1 MEDESSVVSKVLI
14 LEDNKPSRDAI
25 RKFCALHNL
34 VTLRAQAEHVMS
46 VLKSNVDLGG
56 IFLAEAFDGKAQG
69 GLTLARRIHAI
80 RPELPIFL
88 RREAHASFEGIAESD
103 QKAFS
108 SAYVVEDMEALAPQI
123 DRTIF
128 SLTYPN
134 ALVRGITEIT
144 KAALESQFRDLD
156 TQVEKPYVVKDRLI
170 YGEIYTLIPV
180 EGSWCRGYMM
190 LQADELALMKLVKAD
205 KTHVDPQGAGDFRN
219 LNGLLGE
226 ITNLIWGAFKNRYFS
241 AENKAVYAG
250 QVPIVINHLHRYI
263 SFGSDNPQL
272 CFKYTLTDK
281 SDPARSMQLHQRF
294 VFNLNWSPED
304 FAENE
309 VSVQDLVESGELE
322 LF

>member
-1 MEDESSVVSKVLI
+1 MEENSTVVSKVLI
-14 LEDNKPSRDAI
+14 LEDDKPSRDAI
-25 RKFCALHNL
+25 RKFCEMHNL
-34 VTLRAQAEHVMS
+34 VTVRAKAEHVMS

-56 IFLAEAFDGKAQG
+56 IFLAEEFDGKKHG
-69 GLTLARRIHAI
+69 GLALARKIHAI

-88 RREAHASFEGIAESD
+88 RREKVASFEGIAESD
-103 QKAFS
+103 QMSFTA
-108 SAYVVEDMEALAPQI
+108 AYLVPAIEALTPEI
-123 DRTIF
+123 ERTIF

-144 KAALESQFRDLD
+144 KAALESQFKDLV

-190 LQADELALMKLVKAD
+190 LQADELALMQLVKAD
-205 KTHVDPQGAGDFRN
+205 KTHVDPRGAGDFRN

-226 ITNLIWGAFKNRYFS
+226 ITNLIWGAFKNRYIS
-241 AENKAVYAG
+241 GDSKSVYSG

-281 SDPARSMQLHQRF
+281 SDDKKTLQIHQRF
-294 VFNLNWSPED
+294 VFNLNWSPEN

-309 VSVQDLVESGELE
+309 TSVEELVESGELE
-322 LF
+322 MF

>member
-1 MEDESSVVSKVLI
+1 MQDTSNVVSKVLI
-14 LEDNKPSRDAI
+14 LEDHKPSRDAI
-25 RKFCALHNL
+25 RTFCEGHKL
-34 VTLRAQAEHVMS
+34 VTLRAHAEHVMA
-46 VLKSNVDLGG
+46 VLRSNVDLGG
-56 IFLAEAFDGKAQG
+56 IFLAESFDGKAQG
-69 GLTLARRIHAI
+69 GIALARRIHLI

-88 RREAHASFEGIAESD
+88 RRETQGDFADLSEEE
-103 QKAFS
+103 QKPFS
-108 SAYVVEDMEALAPQI
+108 AAYVVHHMEALEPAI

-144 KAALESQFRDLD
+144 KAALESQFKAMD
-156 TQVEKPYVVKDRLI
+156 TQVDTPYVVKDRLI
-170 YGEIYTLIPV
+170 FGEIYTLIPV

-190 LQADELALMKLVKAD
+190 LQADELALMRLVKDD
-205 KTHVDPQGAGDFRN
+205 KTHVDPQGAADFRN

-226 ITNLIWGAFKNRYFS
+226 ITNLIWGAFKNRYFTDT
-241 AENKAVYAG
+241 AKPAYAG

-281 SDPARSMQLHQRF
+281 VDPARSMQIHQRF

-304 FAENE
+304 FSENM
-309 VSVQDLVESGELE
+309 VSVADLVESGELE

>member
-1 MEDESSVVSKVLI
+1 MDDAAVVSKVLV
-14 LEDNKPSRDAI
+14 LEDNKPSRDGI
-25 RKFCALHNL
+25 RKFCEGHNL

-69 GLTLARRIHAI
+69 GLVLARRIHAI

-88 RREAHASFEGIAESD
+88 RREALANFEGISESD
-103 QKAFS
+103 QKAFTA
-108 SAYVVEDMEALAPQI
+108 AYVVENIESLTAEV

-128 SLTYPN
+128 SLSYPN
-134 ALVRGITEIT
+134 ALLRGITEIT
-144 KAALESQFRDLD
+144 KAALESQFKELD
-156 TQVEKPYVVKDRLI
+156 THVEKPFVVKDRLI

-190 LQADELALMKLVKAD
+190 LQADELDLMKLVKAD
-205 KTHVDPQGAGDFRN
+205 KTHVDPLGAGDFRN

-226 ITNLIWGAFKNRYFS
+226 ITNLIWGAFKNRYFTS
-241 AENKAVYAG
+241 SDKPMYSG

-281 SDPARSMQLHQRF
+281 SDPEKSLQIHQRF

-304 FAENE
+304 FAENI
-309 VSVQDLVESGELE
+309 VSVDDLVESGELE
-322 LF
+322 MF